1 MSIIAK
7 HLTMKGRVQGV
18 YYRGWTVET
27 ATSLGLTGWVR
38 NRMNGDVEAII
49 QGEFEA
55 VERMMALVWSGPPA
69 ARVDEVLIEDRV
81 LTELVKFDQYP
92 TL

>member
-1 MSIIAK
+1 MCGFCGVIA
-7 HLTMKGRVQGV
+7 RDREFAVPS
-18 YYRGWTVET
+18 GW
-27 ATSLGLTGWVR
+27 
-38 NRMNGDVEAII
+38 
-49 QGEFEA
+49 